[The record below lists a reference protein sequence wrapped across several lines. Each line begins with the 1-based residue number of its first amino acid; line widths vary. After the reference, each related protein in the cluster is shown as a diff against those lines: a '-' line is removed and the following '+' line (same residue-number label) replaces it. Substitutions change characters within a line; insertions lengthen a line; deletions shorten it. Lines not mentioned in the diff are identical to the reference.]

1 MSEPLLSVKNMKKTF
16 QANGGMFSKKKFV
29 HAVNDVSF
37 DIYPGETFSLVG
49 ESGCGKSTTGKL
61 IDHLITPDSG
71 EIWFEGKEISRLSEK
86 EMRPLRSDIQMVFQ
100 DPYGSLNPRMKVQDL
115 IGEPLL
121 IHTNMSAGE
130 RLKKVHELL
139 GTVGLSPSHGERYP
153 HEFSGGQRQRIGI
166 ARALVMEP
174 QLLLCDEPI
183 SALDVSIRAQIINLL
198 NELKVKRNLSI
209 MFIAHDLSVVKY
221 FCDTIAVMYFGDMV
235 ELASSDEL
243 FKHPLH
249 PYTKSLLSAIPRPD
263 PLLERHRNRIKYDP
277 KTMHDYS
284 KEKPTFQEIVPGH
297 WVLANSEE
305 IAKYK
310 EEMKHDDIVNAE
322 KEAYEAKI
330 EEKMKAQLKQGKTL
344 EEAAANVAEVEIDS
358 TEKEA
363 VSQSIKPSK
372 AALFKK
378 LFK

>member
-166 ARALVMEP
+166 ARALTVQP
-174 QLLLCDEPI
+174 KLIIADEPV
-183 SALDVSIRAQIINLL
+183 SALDVSIQAQIANMLIKFQK
-198 NELKVKRNLSI
+198 ELGLTYL
-209 MFIAHDLSVVKY
+209 FIAHDLAMVKHIS
-221 FCDTIAVMYFGDMV
+221 DRVAVMYLGSMV
-235 ELASSDEL
+235 ELAESEVLYSSP
-243 FKHPLH
+243 KH
-249 PYTKSLLSAIPRPD
+249 PYTEALMSAIPIADPD
-263 PLLERHRNRIKYDP
+263 VEESRQRIMLEGDVPSPINTPPGCKFQGRC
-277 KTMHDYS
+277 S
-284 KEKPTFQEIVPGH
+284 KC
-297 WVLANSEE
+297 
-305 IAKYK
+305 
-310 EEMKHDDIVNAE
+310 MDICK
-322 KEAYEAKI
+322 KEAPLFK
-330 EEKMKAQLKQGKTL
+330 
-344 EEAAANVAEVEIDS
+344 EVEKGHFVACHLY
-358 TEKEA
+358 E
-363 VSQSIKPSK
+363 
-372 AALFKK
+372 
-378 LFK
+378 